1 MVKNKKILAVIM
13 AATMISAMVGGC
25 TKASKEDNT
34 LPEAPT
40 ISEEIPTSSDG
51 ALVESSEKSGLTSM
65 DWSLY
70 KEPYKELSANGSL
83 THVSGEG
90 HKYYDEWLQD
100 RAYWSGLAAQ
110 CREKVSDYN
119 EYQAVAEIMA
129 SGSTNK
135 LGSIDTSKLSM
146 LGRIKSRT
154 DVFSDIIDCY
164 VVDIKDNVVYV
175 AGAGLIN
182 GDVQEFVTLFNFVNE
197 GDIEVLN
204 GSNIGAI
211 KWAQLAC
218 TTDHDLITDKYTM
231 DSISV
236 VPASHGFK
244 AEIKLI
250 SRH

>member
-70 KEPYKELSANGSL
+70 KEPYKKLSANGSL
-83 THVSGEG
+83 NHVSGEG

-119 EYQAVAEIMA
+119 EYQAVAEISVA
-129 SGSTNK
+129 G
-135 LGSIDTSKLSM
+135 DTGKIGNVDISK
-146 LGRIKSRT
+146 LGRIKSSSSI
-154 DVFSDIIDCY
+154 FSDIVDCY
-164 VVDIKDNVVYV
+164 VVDIKDGIVYV

-182 GDVQEFVTLFNFVNE
+182 GDVQEFILLFNFVNE
-197 GDIEVLN
+197 EDVEVLN
-204 GSNIGAI
+204 GKAIGSVRYGQI
-211 KWAQLAC
+211 EYS
-218 TTDHDLITDKYTM
+218 TDHDLITSKLTM
-231 DSISV
+231 DSIKII
-236 VPASHGFK
+236 PTTKGFK
-244 AEIKLI
+244 AEITPV

>member
-83 THVSGEG
+83 NHVSGEG

-119 EYQAVAEIMA
+119 EYQAVAEIHA
-129 SGSTNK
+129 ANLANK
-135 LGSIDTSKLSM
+135 IGNIDTSFIGSLK
-146 LGRIKSRT
+146 KT
-154 DVFSDIIDCY
+154 VFTDIIDCY

-204 GSNIGAI
+204 GEKVGRI
-211 KWAQLAC
+211 KYTSYSY

-236 VPASHGFK
+236 VPASQGFK
-244 AEIKLI
+244 AEFKLI

>member
-119 EYQAVAEIMA
+119 EYQAIAEIATA
-129 SGSTNK
+129 SFANKVKDVDKKKVLDNSTV
-135 LGSIDTSKLSM
+135 
-146 LGRIKSRT
+146 
-154 DVFSDIIDCY
+154 VFSDIVDCY
-164 VVDIKDNVVYV
+164 VVDVTNNIVYV
-175 AGAGLIN
+175 AGAALIDE
-182 GDVQEFVTLFNFVNE
+182 DVQEFVFLFNFVDEN
-197 GDIEVLN
+197 DVEVLN
-204 GSNIGAI
+204 GRSVGAVKYGQI
-211 KWAQLAC
+211 NY

-236 VPASHGFK
+236 VPASKGFK
-244 AEIKLI
+244 AEFKLV

>member
-83 THVSGEG
+83 NHVSGEG

-129 SGSTNK
+129 SGVSNK
-135 LGSIDTSKLSM
+135 LGSIDTSKLGKVKGSV
-146 LGRIKSRT
+146 I
-154 DVFSDIIDCY
+154 FSDIIDCY

-197 GDIEVLN
+197 NDVEVLN
-204 GSNIGAI
+204 GNAIGSVRYGQI
-211 KWAQLAC
+211 SY
-218 TTDHDLITDKYTM
+218 TTDHDLVTDKLTM

-236 VPASHGFK
+236 VPASKGFK
-244 AEIKLI
+244 AEFKLV

>member
-40 ISEEIPTSSDG
+40 ISEEVPTSSDG

-83 THVSGEG
+83 NHVSGEG

-119 EYQAVAEIMA
+119 EYQAIAEIIVA
-129 SGSTNK
+129 NYANK
-135 LGSIDTSKLSM
+135 LDDVNMGSVGKFNNTI
-146 LGRIKSRT
+146 
-154 DVFSDIIDCY
+154 FSDIIDCY
-164 VVDIKDNVVYV
+164 VADIKDGIVYV
-175 AGAGLIN
+175 AGAGLIDN
-182 GDVQEFVTLFNFVNE
+182 DVQEFVLLFNFINE
-197 GDIEVLN
+197 EDIDVLN
-204 GSNIGAI
+204 GGKVGAARHLHI
-211 KWAQLAC
+211 C
-218 TTDHDLITDKYTM
+218 NTTDHDLVTDKLTM

-236 VPASHGFK
+236 VPASKGFK
-244 AEIKLI
+244 AEFKLI